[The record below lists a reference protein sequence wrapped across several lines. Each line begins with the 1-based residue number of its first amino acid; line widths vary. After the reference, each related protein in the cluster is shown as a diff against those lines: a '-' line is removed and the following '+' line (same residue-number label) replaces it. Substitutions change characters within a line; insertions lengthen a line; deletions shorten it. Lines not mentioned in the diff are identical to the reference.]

1 MKKDFNK
8 ALFFVI
14 DILNKEKINYF
25 VFGSSSLKIRELKR
39 TANDIDIFIFYKDL
53 KKIDNILS
61 NNKEI
66 TFNSKNYKS
75 DVGGRFD
82 LQLFGTEID
91 IMAFKSN
98 SEDKLALSVLKD
110 PKLRETIIY
119 KKKKVIL
126 VKLGMLLKMYRYIY
140 LLRGEKKYLKRIG
153 FLEKLT
159 KKGYTLPKTFFF
171 WEKLPI
177 PL

>member
-1 MKKDFNK
+1 MKKDFDK

-25 VFGSSSLKIRELKR
+25 VFGSSSLKIRELIKIIK
-39 TANDIDIFIFYKDL
+39 DIDIVISYKNL
-53 KKIDNILS
+53 KQLDKAISKSKD
-61 NNKEI
+61 I
-66 TFNSKNYKS
+66 TFNTKDYNYKI
-75 DVGGRFD
+75 GGLLSFNV
-82 LQLFGTEID
+82 FGTEIEV
-91 IMAFKSN
+91 MAFKSN

-110 PKLRETIIY
+110 SKLRETIIY

-140 LLRGEKKYLKRIG
+140 LLRGEKKHLKRIG

-171 WEKLPI
+171 
-177 PL
+177 